1 MVERARQGAVAPGA
15 VLEEERDHF
24 LVGRAVKHLAL
35 VTIGET
41 QHLRAVGVV
50 TAGLA
55 PQVGR
60 LDGGHQQL
68 ARARAIL
75 LLPDAGLDALKH
87 LQAKRTPGIDAG
99 RSLADQAGADDTHMS
114 DDLAVGWRSLCYGR
128 EKAG

>member
-68 ARARAIL
+68 DRDSAT
-75 LLPDAGLDALKH
+75 LLPTD
-87 LQAKRTPGIDAG
+87 
-99 RSLADQAGADDTHMS
+99 RSEERR
-114 DDLAVGWRSLCYGR
+114 VGTECVSPFIYRCSQYQ
-128 EKAG
+128 

>member
-1 MVERARQGAVAPGA
+1 MVERARQVAVAPGA

-55 PQVGR
+55 PPVGR
-60 LDGGHQQL
+60 LDGGPPQL
-68 ARARAIL
+68 DRARAL
-75 LLPDAGLDALKH
+75 LLPPDDGPDAPML
-87 LQAKRTPGIDAG
+87 LQAKRPPGIHACRRMG
-99 RSLADQAGADDTHMS
+99 G
-114 DDLAVGWRSLCYGR
+114 
-128 EKAG
+128 